1 MSKTNSSKAKNK
13 EKDFFLWLAILLA
26 LGAVLGFYFLPAD
39 RAYFNVLSWGG
50 LGLSAIFFGFSI
62 SGRRLLTFSGEA
74 YREMQK
80 VVWPS
85 AKETWQTT
93 LVVFFFVFVVAVF
106 LWLVDKVVEWGI
118 FSLILGWK

>member
-13 EKDFFLWLAILLA
+13 EKDVFLWLAVLLA
-26 LGAVLGFYFLPAD
+26 LGAMLGFYLLPAD
-39 RAYFNVLSWGG
+39 KAYFYILSWVA
-50 LGLSAIFFGFSI
+50 LVLSAISFSF
-62 SGRRLLTFSGEA
+62 SMMGRRFFAFSGEA

-85 AKETWQTT
+85 GKETWQTT

>member
-13 EKDFFLWLAILLA
+13 EKDFFLWVAVLLS

-39 RAYFNVLSWGG
+39 KAYFYILSWVA
-50 LGLSAIFFGFSI
+50 LVFAAIAFGFSLA
-62 SGRRLLTFSGEA
+62 GRRLFAFSGEA

-93 LVVFFFVFVVAVF
+93 LVVFFFVLVVAVF